1 VRKLTPHKSVMPKQ
15 NIPFSA
21 NCVPFWRLFA
31 KRKEKKRLASTSI
44 RYIMFTV
51 FLEKK
56 ICTQSGYHP

>member
-1 VRKLTPHKSVMPKQ
+1 MPKQ

-21 NCVPFWRLFA
+21 KCVAFWGLFA

-44 RYIMFTV
+44 RYILFTV
-51 FLEKK
+51 LLEKK